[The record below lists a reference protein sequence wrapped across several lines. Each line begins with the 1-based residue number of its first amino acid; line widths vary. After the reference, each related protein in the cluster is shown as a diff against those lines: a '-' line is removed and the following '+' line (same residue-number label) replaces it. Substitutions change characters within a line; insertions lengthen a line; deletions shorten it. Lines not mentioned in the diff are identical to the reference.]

1 MARIYLTVPKHLR
14 ALHFGAE
21 ALARLEALGEAIMNP
36 EERGPTTAEAIAAAR
51 TCDFILCDRLTAG
64 SAELFAALPKLKA
77 FLRRSVDIHG
87 VDIEV
92 ASQHGI
98 LVTHA
103 VPGFVAAVSELMVA
117 QMINL
122 ARKVPEQVM
131 DYRGGAIPELGMGV
145 QVSGKI
151 AGIIG
156 MGRIARRLA
165 AILRAMKMRI
175 LAHDPYVDDWP
186 KGVEPTALDEVLAN
200 ADFVILLAVR
210 SDETE
215 NIMNT
220 ETFARMKRS
229 AYFVNFSRGGL
240 VDEDALYAVLTGG
253 GIAGAAL
260 DVGRETGGQEAG
272 DVVPVRFGALPNVV
286 ATAHTAAMVP
296 DAMLTQSMNTVEQL
310 ADIIAGREP
319 ASALN
324 TARASRLALTPRE
337 AGNS

>member
-14 ALHFGAE
+14 TLHFGAE
-21 ALARLEALGEAIMNP
+21 ALARLEGLGEVITNP
-36 EERGPTTAEAIAAAR
+36 QDRGPTTAEAIAAAGA
-51 TCDFILCDRLTAG
+51 CDFILCDRLTAG

-77 FLRRSVDIHG
+77 FLRRSVDMHG
-87 VDIEV
+87 VDIEA
-92 ASQHGI
+92 ASKLGI

-103 VPGFVAAVSELMVA
+103 VPGFVAAVTELMVA
-117 QMINL
+117 QMVNL

-131 DYRGGAIPELGMGV
+131 AYRDGAIPKLGMGV
-145 QVSGKI
+145 QVSGKV

-165 AILRAMKMRI
+165 AILQAMEIRI
-175 LAHDPYVDDWP
+175 LAHDLYVEDWP
-186 KGVEPTALDEVLAN
+186 EGVEPTTLDGLLGE

-215 NIMNT
+215 NIMNA
-220 ETFARMKRS
+220 ETFARMKPS

-240 VDEDALYAVLTGG
+240 VDEDALYEVLTSG

-260 DVGRETGGQEAG
+260 DVGRETGGEEAG
-272 DVVPVRFGALPNVV
+272 DVVPVRLGALPNVV

-296 DAMLTQSMNTVEQL
+296 DAMLTQSMTSVEQL

-319 ASALN
+319 AYALN
-324 TARASRLALTPRE
+324 TERASRLKLAPR
-337 AGNS
+337 AGGNP

>member
-1 MARIYLTVPKHLR
+1 MARIYLTAPKHLR

-21 ALARLEALGEAIMNP
+21 ALARLEALGEVIMNP
-36 EERGPTTAEAIAAAR
+36 QERGPTTAEAIAAAGG
-51 TCDFILCDRLTAG
+51 CDFILCDRLTAG

-77 FLRRSVDIHG
+77 FLRRSVDMRG
-87 VDIEV
+87 VDVEA
-92 ASQHGI
+92 ASRHGI

-103 VPGFVAAVSELMVA
+103 VPGFVAAVSELMVG
-117 QMINL
+117 QMVNL
-122 ARKVPEQVM
+122 ARKVPEQLM
-131 DYRGGAIPELGMGV
+131 AYREGAIPKLGMGV

-165 AILRAMKMRI
+165 AILRAMEMRI

-186 KGVEPTALDEVLAN
+186 EGVEPTTLDRLLAE

-215 NIMNT
+215 NIMNA
-220 ETFARMKRS
+220 ETFARMKPS

-240 VDEDALYAVLTGG
+240 VDEDALYEVLTGG

-260 DVGRETGGQEAG
+260 DVGRETGGEEGG
-272 DVVPVRFGALPNVV
+272 DVVPVRLGALANVV
-286 ATAHTAAMVP
+286 ATPHTAALVP
-296 DAMLTQSMNTVEQL
+296 DAMLAQSMSTVEQL

-319 ASALN
+319 ANALN
-324 TARASRLALTPRE
+324 AGSASRLKLEPRGGGTP
-337 AGNS
+337 